1 SVHSGGHGPQTGL
14 LLLRVGRL
22 APGARLLPVRV
33 GIDPRQPD
41 ASSLR
46 SSTVVHRH
54 PQPETHRHSGR
65 NTTLH
70 ARIVFNIV
78 LPQYDEM
85 KILCCWG
92 QTVDFAVD
100 RGDN

>member
-1 SVHSGGHGPQTGL
+1 MPSNPT
-14 LLLRVGRL
+14 RFAIRIIRL
-22 APGARLLPVRV
+22 IDPESNLKCFDIFPCCV

-100 RGDN
+100 SGDN